1 MDFVFGKLIND
12 ELKLIYHRASRH
24 GIQHLH
30 QISPAD
36 PAPEDNVTVRVVSSG
51 DFDIQQVALYYTSDG
66 SIPQGSRG
74 KSRNARVVKC
84 KCVETVWDT
93 LVWDYLRYWEAV
105 IPAQPDQTTVNYAIS
120 AWHDAGEE
128 IFADYPDAEERL
140 RHATMRFF
148 KSLPEDSVYEPEAQG
163 TVPIFTYHVDRI
175 SAPDWAHDAIIY
187 QIFLDRFCPGDGRD
201 WLQTA
206 DLKGFCGGTLWGL
219 RDQLDYLGDLGIN
232 CLWLSPTWK
241 SPSCHGYD
249 ISDYDRVEPRLGGD
263 DALRAVVDG
272 AHRRG
277 IRVLLDL
284 VCNHISDRHPLFL
297 DASKHRDSPYRDW
310 FEFDERYNHGYR
322 CFFNVETMPEV
333 NLEHPAARDWM
344 IANAV
349 NCLRDFDVD
358 GFRLDY
364 ANGAGPNFWAH
375 FRPRVKAAKEDCL
388 LLGEIIDTPDRLRLY
403 QGRLD
408 GCLDFPLND
417 ALRQTFAWETWNSA
431 RFESFLHNHRSYFTG
446 DFVNPS
452 FLDSHDMDRFSYVVD
467 HNSARLKRAFAA
479 QTRLPNPPIIFYGTE
494 VGLRQNEST
503 RDKTLDVS
511 RVPMV
516 WDDRQDQDLLAFYR
530 QRIRERKASSRE

>member
-12 ELKLIYHRASRH
+12 ELKLTYHRAGRH

-30 QISPAD
+30 RIAPED
-36 PAPEDNVTVRVVSSG
+36 PTPEDNVTVHVVTSG
-51 DFDIQQVALYYTSDG
+51 DFHIQRVSLYYTVDG
-66 SIPQGSRG
+66 GVPLGSHGRSSSTG
-74 KSRNARVVKC
+74 LVEFERVRT
-84 KCVETVWDT
+84 EWDT
-93 LVWDYLRYWEAV
+93 LVWDYLCHWKAI

-120 AWHDAGEE
+120 AWSDQGEE
-128 IFADYPDAEERL
+128 IYADYPDAEERL

-163 TVPIFTYHVDRI
+163 NATIFTYHVDRQCT
-175 SAPDWAHDAIIY
+175 PKWVHDAILY
-187 QIFLDRFCPGDGRD
+187 QIFLDRFHPGKGRD

-206 DLKGFCGGTLWGL
+206 DLKDFCGGTLWGV
-219 RDQLDYLGDLGIN
+219 RDKLDYLADLGIN

-249 ISDYDRVEPRLGGD
+249 IADYNRVEPRLGGD
-263 DALRAVVDG
+263 EALRAVVEG

-284 VCNHISDRHPLFL
+284 VCNHISDQHPLFL
-297 DASKHRDSPYRDW
+297 DARSDTGSAYRDW
-310 FEFDERYNHGYR
+310 FDFDERYNHGYR

-333 NLEHPAARDWM
+333 NLEHPAAREWM
-344 IANAV
+344 IGNAV
-349 NCLRDFDVD
+349 RCLRDFNVD

-375 FRPRVKAAKEDCL
+375 FRPRVKSAKEDCL
-388 LLGEIIDTPDRLRLY
+388 LLGEIIDAPDRLRLY

-408 GCLDFPLND
+408 GCLDFSLND
-417 ALRQTFAWETWNSA
+417 ALRKTFAWKTWDEVQFNA
-431 RFESFLHNHRSYFTG
+431 FVKNHQSYFEG
-446 DFVNPS
+446 DFVMPS
-452 FLDSHDMDRFSYVVD
+452 FLDSHDMDRFSFVAKNKSD
-467 HNSARLKRAFAA
+467 PLKRAVAV
-479 QTRLPNPPIIFYGTE
+479 QMRLPNPPIIFYGAE
-494 VGLRQNEST
+494 IGLRQAEST

-516 WDDRQDQDLLAFYR
+516 WDDGQDRDLLAYY
-530 QRIRERKASSRE
+530 RERIQDRKSRLS